1 MPATGLGFRFDPE
14 WRITLFTIVAVP
26 LLVALGF
33 WQLERAGEK
42 AQLARAW
49 ELRQSQAPMPLASLL
64 GQAVQPLPYTPV
76 TARGTI
82 RESEYLLLDNRTHRG
97 QFGHQVLGIMDLEQG
112 DTAVLVNRGWIAADP
127 GRRSLPEVPVLSGVH
142 TVSGHIYVAPG
153 DPYLLEEQSLVAGW
167 PKLIQAVE
175 MDKIAPAIA
184 ARRVFPQVVR
194 LGSDSPGALEIDWRV
209 VNVSPEKH
217 HGYAVQWFTMAAVL
231 AIFYFLRS
239 SNAWELLVARKRR
252 GE

>member
-1 MPATGLGFRFDPE
+1 MPTIGVGFRFDPE
-14 WRITLFTIVAVP
+14 WRITLFTMVAIP
-26 LLVALGF
+26 LLLALGL
-33 WQLERAGEK
+33 WQLERAEEK

-49 ELRQSQAPMPLASLL
+49 ELRQLQAPVPVASLL
-64 GQAVQPLPYTPV
+64 GQAVDPLPYTPV
-76 TARGTI
+76 TVRGKL

-97 QFGHQVLGIMDLEQG
+97 RFGYQVLGIMDLEQG
-112 DTAVLVNRGWIAADP
+112 DTAVVVNRGWVAADP
-127 GRRSLPEVPVLSGVH
+127 ARRSLPEVPVLPGVH
-142 TVSGHIYVAPG
+142 TISGHIYVAPG
-153 DPYLLEEQSLVAGW
+153 DPYLLEEQSLVTGW

-184 ARRVFPQVVR
+184 AQTVFAQVVR
-194 LGSDSPGALEIDWRV
+194 LDSSSPGALAVDWRV

-231 AIFYFLRS
+231 AVFYFLRS

-252 GE
+252 DE